1 MRGGWK
7 ASVPFF
13 AASTIASG
21 MIRPKLGETGRALV
35 LSPRRPAGRAP
46 DSPRWKES
54 GYFAEADRDGGVS
67 GRRIAL
73 AKLGDG
79 PIGMDL

>member
-1 MRGGWK
+1 MN
-7 ASVPFF
+7 
-13 AASTIASG
+13 
-21 MIRPKLGETGRALV
+21 RPKLGETGKGLGPVAEET
-35 LSPRRPAGRAP
+35 GRSCSGLAT
-46 DSPRWKES
+46 RKES

-73 AKLGDG
+73 AKLGDR